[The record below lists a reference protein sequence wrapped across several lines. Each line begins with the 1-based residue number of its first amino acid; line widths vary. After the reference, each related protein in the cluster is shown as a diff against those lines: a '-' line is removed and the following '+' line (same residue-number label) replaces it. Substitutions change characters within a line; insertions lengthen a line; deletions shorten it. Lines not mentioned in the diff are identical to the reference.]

1 MLRNYNNTLIYKIVC
16 NDLTITDVY
25 VGHTTDFTKRKY
37 RHKSNCNNETDA
49 KYNLKVYK
57 MIRDN
62 GGWDNWVMVEV
73 EKYPCND
80 SNEARA
86 RERYWYEILNANMNS
101 ANPSRSEKEYREDN
115 KERILQR
122 DKEYRDAN
130 KDKMKQYKKDNKEK
144 YKIKDKKYRDANKDK
159 IKDYQ
164 ETNKI
169 KIKAQRKIRDES
181 NKEVLSTKYKEF
193 YNANKEYNI
202 NRAKEYYNT
211 NKDAINARRKELRR
225 VKKTLEINNNSLDI
239 I

>member
-1 MLRNYNNTLIYKIVC
+1 MLRNYNNTLIYKLVC

-25 VGHTTDFTKRKY
+25 VGHTTHFTKRKNQ
-37 RHKSNCNNETDA
+37 HKKHCNNETDA

-62 GGWDNWVMVEV
+62 GGWENWTMVEV

-86 RERYWYEILNANMNS
+86 RERHWYEILNANMNS
-101 ANPSRSEKEYREDN
+101 CVPGRSNKDSVKAYKDANKEKIKQYREDN
-115 KERILQR
+115 KEKI
-122 DKEYRDAN
+122 
-130 KDKMKQYKKDNKEK
+130 KQYKKDNKEK
-144 YKIKDKKYRDANKDK
+144 YKIKEKEYRDAN
-159 IKDYQ
+159 
-164 ETNKI
+164 
-169 KIKAQRKIRDES
+169 R
-181 NKEVLSTKYKEF
+181 
-193 YNANKEYNI
+193 EYNI